1 MYKCKISRLWFTVLI
16 ILAVI
21 YIYLYKY
28 KNIDKQENFTPK
40 INGFC
45 RPHIRN
51 VRLKYENIVNNYG
64 NNFIINKLKKWN
76 IY

>member
-51 VRLKYENIVNNYG
+51 VRLKY
-64 NNFIINKLKKWN
+64 
-76 IY
+76 